1 MIQYK
6 EANSGLMRVNVC
18 MRVATFVC
26 LHPFAQGCVLLAPSE
41 MDPHLASLGSGA
53 VWVELTELEDRVA
66 VRLYHRPDASD
77 FGHGWWSE
85 VGVPRLMVR
94 VDSTRVFHSGCAPS
108 SASAA
113 KRLFRKS
120 IPKQTIPQDLWF
132 SIAFIDNRRKTRV
145 DWTS

>member
-77 FGHGWWSE
+77 LGHGWWSE
-85 VGVPRLMVR
+85 VDGPRLMVR
-94 VDSTRVFHSGCAPS
+94 VDSTRVVPPPLPLPQKDLPS
-108 SASAA
+108 
-113 KRLFRKS
+113 FRKS
-120 IPKQTIPQDLWF
+120 IPKQTIPQDFWF
-132 SIAFIDNRRKTRV
+132 QSH
-145 DWTS
+145 

>member
-26 LHPFAQGCVLLAPSE
+26 LHPFAQGSVLLAPSE

-85 VGVPRLMVR
+85 VGGPRLMVR
-94 VDSTRVFHSGCAPS
+94 VDSTRVVPPPLPLPQKDS
-108 SASAA
+108 SESRFQS
-113 KRLFRKS
+113 KPFPRICGF
-120 IPKQTIPQDLWF
+120 
-132 SIAFIDNRRKTRV
+132 NRV
-145 DWTS
+145 Y

>member
-77 FGHGWWSE
+77 LGHGWWFE
-85 VGVPRLMVR
+85 VGGPRLIPLGLCPLR
-94 VDSTRVFHSGCAPS
+94 CLCRKKTPS
-108 SASAA
+108 ESRFQS
-113 KRLFRKS
+113 KPLPGIFGFN
-120 IPKQTIPQDLWF
+120 L
-132 SIAFIDNRRKTRV
+132 V
-145 DWTS
+145 Y